1 MSNEVEATNP
11 QGEVEETTAPQGA
24 DDQQQQDEKPQG
36 TDWQAE
42 ARKWESRAKKDAK
55 ALDELKQQVQTLV
68 SPEQVASKEQQ
79 LAEANAAVEQ
89 ARTEAMRLR
98 IALDEGLPPA
108 LAARLHGDTEE
119 AMRDDAAVLKQMVK
133 APAGQDAKKGQA
145 AAPVAAKPTATELLR
160 TIVKG

>member
-1 MSNEVEATNP
+1 MSNDVDNTEP
-11 QGEVEETTAPQGA
+11 QGEVEETTAPQGV
-24 DDQQQQDEKPQG
+24 DDQQVQDEKPQG

-79 LAEANAAVEQ
+79 LAEATAAAEQ
-89 ARTEAMRLR
+89 ARHEALRLR
-98 IALDEGLPPA
+98 VALDEGLPPA
-108 LAARLHGDTEE
+108 LAARLHGDSEE
-119 AMRDDAAVLKQMVK
+119 ALREDAAVLKQMVK

-145 AAPVAAKPTATELLR
+145 AAPPIAKPSATELLR